1 MLEHGCEEAGRKG
14 EWDGDWRLFT
24 ALGRAAGG
32 KRGRQGGPGFG
43 RGSGDLWR
51 AREGGGSY
59 SDRRGTARAAQ
70 QRPAAA
76 RSWHTLFQAGAG
88 GAGSLTRGTQLAAGE
103 GGGLSTC

>member
-51 AREGGGSY
+51 AREGGGPILTGGGQRGRRSNG
-59 SDRRGTARAAQ
+59 RQRPGRGTLCFKQERAAPG
-70 QRPAAA
+70 R
-76 RSWHTLFQAGAG
+76 
-88 GAGSLTRGTQLAAGE
+88 
-103 GGGLSTC
+103 